1 MKKAYRLIAL
11 ATAAVCALS
20 ICACSSTAND
30 TAAANTTEEP
40 QTGMANPMV
49 EITDSQEF
57 TDKLG
62 ITINPQ
68 ELSPNAKL
76 FIISDSIAHVAFNIE
91 GVDGENV
98 DVILRASKD
107 DGDITGYYGQNMTE
121 ETMEYEGL
129 SIVTK
134 YDEEENTSIYLFS
147 KDDINYSLMIQGE
160 ISQMLTGELL
170 DTTLIACGLM

>member
-20 ICACSSTAND
+20 ICACSNTAND
-30 TAAANTTEEP
+30 TTAANTAEEP

>member
-20 ICACSSTAND
+20 ICACSNTAND
-30 TAAANTTEEP
+30 TTAANTTEEP

-129 SIVTK
+129 SILTK